1 MNKILTFATGVVIG
15 VVYKDTI
22 LQVAKQVQAAKDAK
36 FDKKLEEKLAKHF
49 KDVGE
54 QAKGELDKKVPGA
67 FDPSNLDDL
76 Y

>member
-1 MNKILTFATGVVIG
+1 MNKILTFAAGVVIG

-22 LQVAKQVQAAKDAK
+22 LQVAKQVEAAKDAK
-36 FDKKLEEKLAKHF
+36 FDKELEDKLAKHF

-54 QAKGELDKKVPGA
+54 QAKKELDKKVPGA
-67 FDPSNLDDL
+67 FDPNNLDDL

>member
-1 MNKILTFATGVVIG
+1 MNKILTFAAGVVIG

-22 LQVAKQVQAAKDAK
+22 LQVAKQVEAAKDAQ
-36 FDKKLEEKLAKHF
+36 FDKKLEDKLAKHF

-54 QAKGELDKKVPGA
+54 QAKEELDKKVPGA
-67 FDPSNLDDL
+67 FDPNNLDDL

>member
-1 MNKILTFATGVVIG
+1 MNKILTFAAGVVIG

-22 LQVAKQVQAAKDAK
+22 LQVAKQVEAAKDAK
-36 FDKKLEEKLAKHF
+36 FDKKLKDKLAKYF

-54 QAKGELDKKVPGA
+54 QAKEELDKKVPGA

>member
-1 MNKILTFATGVVIG
+1 MNKILTFAAGVVIG

-22 LQVAKQVQAAKDAK
+22 LQVAKQVEAAKV
-36 FDKKLEEKLAKHF
+36 DKKLEDKLAKHF

-54 QAKGELDKKVPGA
+54 QAKEELDKKVPGA

>member
-1 MNKILTFATGVVIG
+1 MNKILTFAAGVVIG

-22 LQVAKQVQAAKDAK
+22 LQVEAAKDAK
-36 FDKKLEEKLAKHF
+36 FDKKLEDKLAKHF

-54 QAKGELDKKVPGA
+54 QAKEELDKKVPGA
-67 FDPSNLDDL
+67 FDPSNLDGL